1 MPSIKALLIH
11 SKYIKWLEIE
21 ENGGLF
27 KSTGQH
33 SWTIL
38 TKGPKGGIQW
48 VLLILPG
55 DRRLKAREQ
64 LEELFS
70 PPASY
75 LAFSIKL
82 RSLYLCEI
90 KNKTKKNPHKHK
102 TQQKKTLLFP
112 STFLSLNASFH
123 QPKLTLSAQT
133 FPFFKSWNYFTS
145 KQEKKRSFSQCKK
158 LTIKRLVCL
167 YDQPQSLQ

>member
-102 TQQKKTLLFP
+102 TQQKKPYYFHQRFSPWMLHFINQNWPYLPRLFL
-112 STFLSLNASFH
+112 FLSLEIILHLNKKKKKGHF
-123 QPKLTLSAQT
+123 LSAR
-133 FPFFKSWNYFTS
+133 N
-145 KQEKKRSFSQCKK
+145 
-158 LTIKRLVCL
+158 
-167 YDQPQSLQ
+167 